1 MVRPEK
7 KEAVAEIKDKI
18 NQSKSMVIADYLG
31 LDVAEMTELRSQLRD
46 QGVEFKVVKN
56 TLASIAADESDME
69 DMKEFFSGP
78 TAIAFGMED
87 AVSPA
92 KVLVDFAKD
101 HDVLEIKAGVLDKKI
116 MNVERVKALAEIPDR
131 DTLLAQ
137 LLANMK
143 SPITGLVRVLD
154 GNISGL
160 ARILNQIREQ
170 KEAQ

>member
-1 MVRPEK
+1 
-7 KEAVAEIKDKI
+7 
-18 NQSKSMVIADYLG
+18 
-31 LDVAEMTELRSQLRD
+31 
-46 QGVEFKVVKN
+46 
-56 TLASIAADESDME
+56 
-69 DMKEFFSGP
+69 
-78 TAIAFGMED
+78 MED

-101 HDVLEIKAGVLDKKI
+101 HEVLEIKAGVLNKKI
-116 MNVERVKALAEIPDR
+116 MNAERVKALAEIPDR
-131 DTLLAQ
+131 ETLLAQ

-160 ARILNQIREQ
+160 VRTLNQIREQ